1 MNHSKTMKAALAAV
15 VTVVMMSGSGAF
27 AQAKT
32 EAVVTD
38 PHAGHAHAAPSAAA
52 TGGDLHGE
60 EKDLGTTTIAGL
72 KMTVSQMGDVKAAGR
87 AVFEVTPAA
96 GQAEAKAVRVWVGSE
111 SGAGSVKAK
120 AAKAGEAYDAHV
132 EVPKALTPETRLWV
146 EVEPAT
152 GKKEKVGFSLKQ

>member
-1 MNHSKTMKAALAAV
+1 MNNSKTMKAALAV
-15 VTVVMMSGSGAF
+15 VAMVLMMSGSGAF

-32 EAVVTD
+32 EAAKD
-38 PHAGHAHAAPSAAA
+38 PHAGHAHAAPSAGES
-52 TGGDLHGE
+52 GGHAHGDA
-60 EKDLGTTTIAGL
+60 KDLGTTTIANL
-72 KMTVSQMGDVKAAGR
+72 KVTVSQMGDVKAGGH

-120 AAKAGEAYDAHV
+120 AAKAGDAYDAHV
-132 EVPKALTPETRLWV
+132 EVPKALTADTRVWV

-152 GKKEKVGFSLKQ
+152 GKKEKAGFSLKK